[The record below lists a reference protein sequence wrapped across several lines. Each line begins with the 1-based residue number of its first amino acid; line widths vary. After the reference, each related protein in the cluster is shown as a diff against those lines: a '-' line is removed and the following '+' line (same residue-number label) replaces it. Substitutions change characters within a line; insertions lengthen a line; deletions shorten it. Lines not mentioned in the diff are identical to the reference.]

1 MDHRLLLYSRR
12 QNSGRY
18 GDWLLVAPP
27 LVIDEATCDELIDRL
42 DATLTA
48 ATPDVLASIDHRPS
62 A

>member
-1 MDHRLLLYSRR
+1 
-12 QNSGRY
+12 
-18 GDWLLVAPP
+18 
-27 LVIDEATCDELIDRL
+27 VIDEATCDELIDRL